1 MEAERPQRVGAG
13 PRAAADV
20 RSGAVP
26 GPGPPELLDRQL
38 ALGAEPPVL
47 ALELRHDGEGLVAHA
62 GGTRAAAAHARS
74 EAQAERIAQHGDAV
88 AQGAHAALLHVPPLD
103 GHLLDAQAETVGEE
117 EQLDIEGEAGDRK
130 LLEEEER
137 RLAREHLE
145 AALRVVQARETE
157 QPQRQVERPPRELAQ
172 PGLAHGNDTPRGGP
186 RRAHHVGVPA
196 LDGREAALDV
206 GDSDREVGIR
216 ERDRSAAGSQDPSA
230 DRSALAQVALQAND
244 RGGERRS
251 SECGPCD
258 RDRVVVAAVV
268 DEDDLRPGIVE
279 RGSGE
284 GVDGSGDPWRL
295 AVHRDDQ
302 RPRVRCAL
310 PLRHG

>member
-1 MEAERPQRVGAG
+1 
-13 PRAAADV
+13 
-20 RSGAVP
+20 
-26 GPGPPELLDRQL
+26 GPGLPELLDRQL

-145 AALRVVQARETE
+145 AALRVVQARETATVSSSLPSSTRMISVRGSLSE
-157 QPQRQVERPPRELAQ
+157 EVARVWMVRAIRGASRYIGTTNVRAYDARSLSATGDDTSRQCL
-172 PGLAHGNDTPRGGP
+172 
-186 RRAHHVGVPA
+186 
-196 LDGREAALDV
+196 
-206 GDSDREVGIR
+206 
-216 ERDRSAAGSQDPSA
+216 AGSLP
-230 DRSALAQVALQAND
+230 
-244 RGGERRS
+244 E
-251 SECGPCD
+251 EK
-258 RDRVVVAAVV
+258 
-268 DEDDLRPGIVE
+268 
-279 RGSGE
+279 
-284 GVDGSGDPWRL
+284 
-295 AVHRDDQ
+295 Q
-302 RPRVRCAL
+302 RPRTA
-310 PLRHG
+310 P